1 MKFLYCALAVCVGVR
16 GASAQGATPPD
27 TTTRT
32 VAAPAGRNLGWTSDR
47 RPVRIG
53 DLLTVV
59 VDESTSA
66 SERITTRANN
76 DRKQSGSVDLDGAPS
91 VLNSMGI
98 GYGARSDQSG
108 QLNRSGDLASMLTV
122 RVTAIEPGGALRI
135 EGGKMVEVD
144 GRKQEVRLAGIVRPE
159 DVTAGNAVLSTR
171 IADATISY
179 KGKAISPKTGIFGK
193 ILGLLWP

>member
-1 MKFLYCALAVCVGVR
+1 MKRILCVLTLIVGMRDGLA
-16 GASAQGATPPD
+16 AQGATPADSAAPV
-27 TTTRT
+27 
-32 VAAPAGRNLGWTSDR
+32 VAAPRSRGWTSDR
-47 RPVRIG
+47 RPVRVG

-59 VDESTSA
+59 VDEQTSA

-76 DRKQSGSVDLDGAPS
+76 DRKQGGSVDFEGAPT
-91 VLNSMGI
+91 VLNSVGI
-98 GYGARSDQSG
+98 GYGARSDQTG
-108 QLNRSGDLASMLTV
+108 RLDRSGDLASMLTV
-122 RVTAIEPGGALRI
+122 RVTAIEAGGTLRI
-135 EGGKMVEVD
+135 EGGKLVEVD
-144 GRKQEVRLAGIVRPE
+144 GRKQEVRLAGLVRPE